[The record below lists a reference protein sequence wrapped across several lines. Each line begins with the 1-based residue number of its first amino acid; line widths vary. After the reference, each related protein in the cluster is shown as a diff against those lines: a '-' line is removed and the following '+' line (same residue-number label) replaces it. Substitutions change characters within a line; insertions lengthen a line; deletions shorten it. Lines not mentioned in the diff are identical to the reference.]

1 MSELLPCPFCGE
13 QPVSCFVG
21 EDDGGYWSTE
31 CSTKNHF
38 AGVHAMTQETAEAE
52 WNTRANVEG
61 LDKGELQVLI
71 DYHDHKETEA
81 DAWGDGVPEC
91 VKYHREKSGCY
102 TKALAEHART
112 KEGE

>member
-52 WNTRANVEG
+52 WNARANVEG
-61 LDKGELQVLI
+61 LVKLLEIAICPQQGCMGGAYPSGPEGEAAQCQ
-71 DYHDHKETEA
+71 
-81 DAWGDGVPEC
+81 W
-91 VKYHREKSGCY
+91 CY
-102 TKALAEHART
+102 ERDNALAEHAKT